1 MLNPIITPITVRS
14 KSALTTAFVMATNS
28 IYADA
33 GNTPDANQD
42 FSTTGGSADREWM
55 ARKFKTPAQSFQ
67 WVSTVALTLGGT
79 GTPAGTLEAYIYT
92 DDGGGS
98 SSLPSA
104 LLSGSG
110 ASDSITC
117 ADISTAAGG
126 ETVTFRWTTNCPY
139 LAPGTDYWLVI
150 RSTGYTY
157 ANGVTE
163 VRWRTDANGAVG
175 LNECAK
181 YDANAGTPWTTIGA
195 DVGADLAVNAALS
208 MSVEG
213 KNQVMLYVDF
223 TIGDSDGLRI
233 LAEFS
238 HNGADWCQ
246 FTTKEEV
253 GSSVT
258 RYTGAELEVQRSASP
273 VRIAFP
279 VADSLMRLSCRA
291 LTLATSAEVGIDAL
305 LAAI

>member
-1 MLNPIITPITVRS
+1 MLNPIITPITVRD
-14 KSALTTAFVMATNS
+14 KSALTTTFVMATEE

-42 FSTTGGSADREWM
+42 FSTTGGNADREWM
-55 ARKFKTPAQSFQ
+55 ARKFKTPAQSSQ

-92 DDGGGS
+92 DDGGGV
-98 SSLPSA
+98 SSLPNA
-104 LLSGSG
+104 LLSGSD
-110 ASDSITC
+110 ASDSVTC

-126 ETVTFRWTTNCPY
+126 ETITFRWTTNCPF
-139 LAPGTDYWLVI
+139 LARNTYYWLVV

-163 VRWRTDANGAVG
+163 VRWRTDADGAVG

-181 YDANAGTPWTTIGA
+181 YDANATPAWTTIGA
-195 DVGADLAVNAALS
+195 DVGADLAVNSALQL
-208 MSVEG
+208 SVAG

-233 LAEFS
+233 MAEFS
-238 HNGADWCQ
+238 QRGADWCQ
-246 FTTKEEV
+246 FTKKEEV
-253 GSSVT
+253 GNQVT
-258 RYTGAELEVQRSASP
+258 LYSGGEFEITRTSRPL
-273 VRIAFP
+273 RIAFP

-291 LTLATSAEVGIDAL
+291 LTSATNAEVGIDAL